1 MVLKYI
7 LYSCELILTII
18 STTLIVRTHE
28 NPTTK
33 KCLPSRTFSIGGIY
47 PTSNGSKIH
56 IIFLKAYC
64 NNNTNQVDSAH
75 PSKLNYGKVPALENT
90 FDRGGLG
97 YI

>member
-1 MVLKYI
+1 MP
-7 LYSCELILTII
+7 TIKLAM
-18 STTLIVRTHE
+18 LIVRTPQ

-47 PTSNGSKIH
+47 PTSNGPEIH
-56 IIFLKAYC
+56 IIFLKAYF

-75 PSKLNYGKVPALENT
+75 PSKFNYGKVPALENT
-90 FDRGGLG
+90 FDRGRLG

>member
-1 MVLKYI
+1 M
-7 LYSCELILTII
+7 
-18 STTLIVRTHE
+18 LIVRTHE

-47 PTSNGSKIH
+47 PTSNGSEIH
-56 IIFLKAYC
+56 IIFLGAYT
-64 NNNTNQVDSAH
+64 NNNINHVDSAH
-75 PSKLNYGKVPALENT
+75 PPKSNYDKVPALENI